1 MSTGGRFDFDDGGS
15 YCGGWEQGKA
25 HGRGVC
31 TGPQG
36 QGEYAG
42 AWSHGFEVLGVYTWP
57 SGNSYQGTWAQGK
70 RHGIGVESKGR
81 WEYRGEWTQ
90 GFKGRYGQ
98 LESTSS
104 GAKYE
109 GTWSNGLQDG
119 YGTETYSDGGTYQG
133 QWLGGM
139 RHGYGVRQSVPYGM
153 AAVILS
159 PLRTSINSLRSEHS
173 EGPSLEDGSG
183 GGGVG
188 GATGSPVGRG
198 GFVLSAHGDA
208 DRQRKRK
215 GRFRQS
221 ILSGLKLRRSES
233 KSSLASQLSKQ
244 SSFCSEAGMST
255 VSSAASDINSNVSL
269 GEVELANSVDATV
282 TEAYAGEWRNDWRT
296 GWGVCRRSDGLRY
309 EGEWLANKRH
319 GYGCTTFPDGTK
331 EEGKYKQNSLVSGK
345 RKNLI
350 PLRASKIREKVDR
363 AVEAAEKAADIA
375 KQKAEIALSRMSH
388 ARGKAEAAEGVAQRA
403 LEECRLARVIAKEL
417 SPSFN
422 HYGNGL
428 ECKRPKRQERK
439 EKDIEVM
446 STGTDSPEL
455 CTPDTTPPAMTPDR
469 SPVLSSPSSP
479 PCSPPSHRAR
489 NACFMRQSAVDEQ
502 GGAEIQVLVEGR
514 GGMDHL
520 RGGGNGWTADMY
532 PTRRGSK
539 GESSRSTTP
548 SLLEEAELGHMNGHE
563 QTNANHKSRENV
575 SFNHKPIEHSP
586 SEKLWEHKPSNQK
599 AWKHVSSN
607 HRSRQYTASNHRE
620 WENSSSNHKSCERD
634 SSKPQV
640 HIYSHHKALGHSLPN
655 HKSHE
660 HASSNHKPKE
670 YISTQHKPKDHAPS
684 NYNPREHAPPYRKPH
699 DHIYCNHKPSQPIS
713 NHVMGKPALSDF
725 KPIEPDRDCSPVG
738 WAAENTTQWSPSR
751 SHLLQQDEERMDDYR
766 VEMRLSPQESF
777 PQQQHLASGNECS
790 GLKGHNSQ
798 RLRLRNHETK
808 DWGLSAREGSM
819 DSVQMLDSLNVGV
832 ELEEWPLHRDVTLSP
847 PLTSSPITLEQ
858 EGEHLNLVKSNSGSS
873 SILVVM
879 VILLNIG
886 VAILFIHF
894 FI

>member
-70 RHGIGVESKGR
+70 RHGVGVESKGR
-81 WEYRGEWTQ
+81 WDYRGEWTQ

-98 LESTSS
+98 LESTAS
-104 GAKYE
+104 GARYE

-153 AAVILS
+153 AAVILF

-173 EGPSLEDGSG
+173 HGPPTLLEDGTTITPPD
-183 GGGVG
+183 GVVAG
-188 GATGSPVGRG
+188 LAGSPVGRG
-198 GFVLSAHGDA
+198 GFALTAPSEA

-255 VSSAASDINSNVSL
+255 VSSAASDIHSNASL
-269 GEVELANSVDATV
+269 GEGEQGAPVDATV
-282 TEAYAGEWRNDWRT
+282 TETYAGEWRSDQRA
-296 GWGVCRRSDGLRY
+296 GWGVSRRSDGMRY
-309 EGEWLANKRH
+309 EGEWAANKRH

-331 EEGKYKQNSLVSGK
+331 EEGKYKQNALVSGK

-388 ARGKAEAAEGVAQRA
+388 ARGKAEAAEGVAQKA
-403 LEECRLARVIAKEL
+403 IEECRMARVAAKEL
-417 SPSFN
+417 SPSF
-422 HYGNGL
+422 HIYGNGL
-428 ECKRPKRQERK
+428 ECQRPKRQDI
-439 EKDIEVM
+439 KDKDHEVI

-455 CTPDTTPPAMTPDR
+455 CTPDTTPPVITPDL
-469 SPVLSSPSSP
+469 SPVLSIPPSPPHSPSKH
-479 PCSPPSHRAR
+479 SHRPR
-489 NACFMRQSAVDEQ
+489 NACFMRQSAVDDQ

-514 GGMDHL
+514 GMDL
-520 RGGGNGWTADMY
+520 PRAGANNWTEDMY
-532 PTRRGSK
+532 PDRG
-539 GESSRSTTP
+539 GSSRSTTP
-548 SLLEEAELGHMNGHE
+548 SLLEEQEGQVNGHE
-563 QTNANHKSRENV
+563 QAPSNHKPREKTSANHKSREHRLDGHPGV
-575 SFNHKPIEHSP
+575 WTAESTLRWSPAHSRLTEQED
-586 SEKLWEHKPSNQK
+586 EKLGD
-599 AWKHVSSN
+599 
-607 HRSRQYTASNHRE
+607 YTV
-620 WENSSSNHKSCERD
+620 D
-634 SSKPQV
+634 
-640 HIYSHHKALGHSLPN
+640 
-655 HKSHE
+655 
-660 HASSNHKPKE
+660 
-670 YISTQHKPKDHAPS
+670 
-684 NYNPREHAPPYRKPH
+684 
-699 DHIYCNHKPSQPIS
+699 
-713 NHVMGKPALSDF
+713 
-725 KPIEPDRDCSPVG
+725 
-738 WAAENTTQWSPSR
+738 
-751 SHLLQQDEERMDDYR
+751 
-766 VEMRLSPQESF
+766 MRLQPPDSISQMPQGLGQES
-777 PQQQHLASGNECS
+777 PGPKGNRVRPR
-790 GLKGHNSQ
+790 GLRPVK
-798 RLRLRNHETK
+798 
-808 DWGLSAREGSM
+808 EGSM
-819 DSVQMLDSLNVGV
+819 DSVQMLDSLNVGA
-832 ELEEWPLHRDVTLSP
+832 ELEEWPLHRDLTLSP
-847 PLTSSPITLEQ
+847 PLKSQPITLEQ
-858 EGEHLNLVKSNSGSS
+858 DGEHLTLKSNSGSS

>member
-70 RHGIGVESKGR
+70 RHGIGVETKGR
-81 WEYRGEWTQ
+81 WKYKGEWTQ
-90 GFKGRYGQ
+90 GFKGRYGR

-104 GAKYE
+104 GARYE

-119 YGTETYSDGGTYQG
+119 YGSETYSDGGTYQG
-133 QWLGGM
+133 QWLSGM

-153 AAVILS
+153 AAVIFS

-173 EGPSLEDGSG
+173 EGAPTPEDGPAMSG
-183 GGGVG
+183 
-188 GATGSPVGRG
+188 AAGSPVGRG
-198 GFVLSAHGDA
+198 GFVLCAQSDV

-269 GEVELANSVDATV
+269 GEAEAGGSVDATV
-282 TEAYAGEWRNDWRT
+282 TETYVGEWRNDMRA
-296 GWGVCRRSDGLRY
+296 GWGVSHRSDGLRY
-309 EGEWLANKRH
+309 EGEWVGNKRH

-331 EEGKYKQNSLVSGK
+331 EEGKYKQNVLVSGK

-350 PLRASKIREKVDR
+350 PLRTSKIREKVDR
-363 AVEAAEKAADIA
+363 AVEAAEKAAEIA
-375 KQKAEIALSRMSH
+375 RQKSEIALSRSSH
-388 ARGKAEAAEGVAQRA
+388 ARGKAEAAEDVALRA
-403 LEECRLARVIAKEL
+403 LEECRLARIIAKEL
-417 SPSFN
+417 SPSFH

-428 ECKRPKRQERK
+428 ECQRPKRQERK
-439 EKDIEVM
+439 EKDMEVI

-455 CTPDTTPPAMTPDR
+455 CTPDTTPPAQTPDL
-469 SPVLSSPSSP
+469 SPALSSPSTP

-489 NACFMRQSAVDEQ
+489 STCFMRQSAMDEQ

-514 GGMDHL
+514 GLDNG
-520 RGGGNGWTADMY
+520 RGSTNSWTTDMY
-532 PTRRGSK
+532 PNSVSPQIRDGIMF
-539 GESSRSTTP
+539 GESSLNDYQPPEHGVNSST
-548 SLLEEAELGHMNGHE
+548 LGW
-563 QTNANHKSRENV
+563 TV
-575 SFNHKPIEHSP
+575 
-586 SEKLWEHKPSNQK
+586 
-599 AWKHVSSN
+599 
-607 HRSRQYTASNHRE
+607 
-620 WENSSSNHKSCERD
+620 ENSSHWIPCHTE
-634 SSKPQV
+634 
-640 HIYSHHKALGHSLPN
+640 LP
-655 HKSHE
+655 E
-660 HASSNHKPKE
+660 KE
-670 YISTQHKPKDHAPS
+670 
-684 NYNPREHAPPYRKPH
+684 
-699 DHIYCNHKPSQPIS
+699 
-713 NHVMGKPALSDF
+713 
-725 KPIEPDRDCSPVG
+725 
-738 WAAENTTQWSPSR
+738 
-751 SHLLQQDEERMDDYR
+751 DEKLDDYR
-766 VEMRLSPQESF
+766 VEMRFQPLDSIS
-777 PQQQHLASGNECS
+777 QQHFGSGTECPS
-790 GLKGHNSQ
+790 LQGHNSQ
-798 RLRLRNHETK
+798 RLRLRNHEGK
-808 DWGLSAREGSM
+808 EWSLAAREGSM

-832 ELEEWPLHRDVTLSP
+832 DLEEWPLHRDVTLSP

-858 EGEHLNLVKSNSGSS
+858 DGEHLNLIKTNSV
-873 SILVVM
+873 ILVVM

>member
-98 LESTSS
+98 LESTAS
-104 GAKYE
+104 GARYE

-153 AAVILS
+153 AAVILF

-173 EGPSLEDGSG
+173 HGPPAVLEDGTTPTD
-183 GGGVG
+183 GVVAG
-188 GATGSPVGRG
+188 LAGSPVGRG
-198 GFVLSAHGDA
+198 GFALMAPSEAE
-208 DRQRKRK
+208 RQRKRK

-255 VSSAASDINSNVSL
+255 VSSAASDIHSNASESEQ
-269 GEVELANSVDATV
+269 GAPVDATV
-282 TEAYAGEWRNDWRT
+282 TEMYAGEWRSDQRA
-296 GWGVCRRSDGLRY
+296 GWGVSRRSDGLHY
-309 EGEWLANKRH
+309 EGEWVGNKRH

-331 EEGKYKQNSLVSGK
+331 EEGKYKQNALVSGK

-363 AVEAAEKAADIA
+363 AVESAEKAADIS
-375 KQKAEIALSRMSH
+375 KQKAEIAMSRMSH
-388 ARGKAEAAEGVAQRA
+388 ARGKAEAAEGVAQKA
-403 LEECRLARVIAKEL
+403 TEECRLARIAAKEL
-417 SPSFN
+417 SPSF
-422 HYGNGL
+422 HIYGNGL
-428 ECKRPKRQERK
+428 ECQRPKHQDA
-439 EKDIEVM
+439 KDKDHEVI

-455 CTPDTTPPAMTPDR
+455 CTPDTTPPVITPDL
-469 SPVLSSPSSP
+469 SPVLSVPTSP
-479 PCSPPSHRAR
+479 PRSPTKHAHRPR
-489 NACFMRQSAVDEQ
+489 NACFMRQTAVDDQ
-502 GGAEIQVLVEGR
+502 GTAEIQVLVEGR
-514 GGMDHL
+514 GVDL
-520 RGGGNGWTADMY
+520 PRGGANNWTEDMY
-532 PTRRGSK
+532 PERG
-539 GESSRSTTP
+539 GSSRSTTP
-548 SLLEEAELGHMNGHE
+548 SLLEEQEGQINGHE
-563 QTNANHKSRENV
+563 QAPLS
-575 SFNHKPIEHSP
+575 NHKPR
-586 SEKLWEHKPSNQK
+586 EK
-599 AWKHVSSN
+599 
-607 HRSRQYTASNHRE
+607 
-620 WENSSSNHKSCERD
+620 SSSNHKSREDQRLD
-634 SSKPQV
+634 GLTGGWT
-640 HIYSHHKALGHSLPN
+640 A
-655 HKSHE
+655 E
-660 HASSNHKPKE
+660 
-670 YISTQHKPKDHAPS
+670 STL
-684 NYNPREHAPPYRKPH
+684 R
-699 DHIYCNHKPSQPIS
+699 
-713 NHVMGKPALSDF
+713 
-725 KPIEPDRDCSPVG
+725 
-738 WAAENTTQWSPSR
+738 WSPAHSR
-751 SHLLQQDEERMDDYR
+751 LTEQDEERMTDYT
-766 VEMRLSPQESF
+766 VDMRLQCPDSQTSRGLGPESPA
-777 PQQQHLASGNECS
+777 PKN
-790 GLKGHNSQ
+790 N
-798 RLRLRNHETK
+798 RLRARALRPV
-808 DWGLSAREGSM
+808 REGSM
-819 DSVQMLDSLNVGV
+819 DSVQMLDNLNVGA
-832 ELEEWPLHRDVTLSP
+832 ELEEWPLHRDLTLSP
-847 PLTSSPITLEQ
+847 PLKSQPITLEQ
-858 EGEHLNLVKSNSGSS
+858 EGELLTLKSNSGSS